1 MPQFGLLGR
10 SLQHSFSQTYFSQ
23 KFDSLHLADHQYEL
37 FELPTIDALPE
48 LLAEHPDLRGLN
60 VTIPYKEQVWP
71 YLDEIASSAARVGA
85 VNVIEFSDGRLIGHN
100 TDVVGFRESLKGFV
114 PADFAG
120 RALVLGSGGAS
131 KAVEVALRDLNIG
144 YWVVSRNPMGTGL
157 TYAELT
163 PQVLEDHL
171 LVINATPLGTYPK
184 VDEYAPIPYEAL
196 TPQHYLHDL
205 IYNPSETEFMRR
217 GQAAGAQ
224 TKNGF
229 EMLCLQAEAA
239 WSIWNKEQPSIAL

>member
-1 MPQFGLLGR
+1 MPEFGLLGR

-23 KFDSLHLADHQYEL
+23 KFDSLDLTDHRYEL
-37 FELPTIDALPE
+37 FELPSIDALPE
-48 LLAEHPDLRGLN
+48 LLAEHPDLQGLN

-85 VNVIEFSDGRLIGHN
+85 VNVIEFADGRLVGHN
-100 TDVVGFRESLKGFV
+100 TDVHGFRESLSGFL
-114 PADFAG
+114 PSGFAG
-120 RALVLGSGGAS
+120 RALVMGSGGAS
-131 KAVEVALRDLNIG
+131 KAVEVALRDLSIG

-163 PQVLEDHL
+163 PQILEDHL
-171 LVINATPLGTYPK
+171 LIVNATPLGTYP
-184 VDEYAPIPYEAL
+184 DTEQYPPILYEAL
-196 TPQHYLHDL
+196 TPQHYLFDL

-217 GQAAGAQ
+217 GQASGAQ

-239 WSIWNKEQPSIAL
+239 WQIWRK